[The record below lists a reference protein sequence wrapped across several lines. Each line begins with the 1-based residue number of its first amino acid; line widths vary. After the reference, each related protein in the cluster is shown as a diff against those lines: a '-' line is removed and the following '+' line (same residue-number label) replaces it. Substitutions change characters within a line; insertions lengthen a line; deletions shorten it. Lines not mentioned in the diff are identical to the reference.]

1 MAIAEKVFAP
11 VSWTPDTITVA
22 ATSAS
27 VALTG
32 ITKSEDAVRVFNG
45 STEVVYVSF
54 TAGSG
59 TATTSNTPIGIG
71 ATECF
76 AIPPDVTYANAIGTG
91 ATGIIYF
98 SVGKGA

>member
-1 MAIAEKVFAP
+1 MAVTDKVFIP
-11 VSWTPDTITVA
+11 VSWAPNTITVGA
-22 ATSAS
+22 SSAS

-32 ITKSEDAVRVFNG
+32 LTKSEDAVRVFNG
-45 STEVVYVSF
+45 TTEVIYISF

-59 TATTSNTPIGIG
+59 TATTSSTPIGIG

-76 AIPPDVTYANAIGTG
+76 GIAPDVTYANAIGTG